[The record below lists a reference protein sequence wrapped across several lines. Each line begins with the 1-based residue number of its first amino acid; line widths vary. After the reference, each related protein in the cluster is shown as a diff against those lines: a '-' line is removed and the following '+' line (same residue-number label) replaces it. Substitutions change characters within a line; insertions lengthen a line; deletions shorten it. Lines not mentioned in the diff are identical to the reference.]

1 MVNTITKIKK
11 RTGAKTYLL
20 LKDIFPQNAVDLA
33 LMQKNGIKG
42 LIYKYFRR
50 KEKKLYA
57 ISDHI
62 GCMSPANVEY
72 VLKHNPEVK
81 RDIVEVCP
89 NCIALPEVNPVTQKK
104 EVSDLR
110 IKYNIPKDAKIFI
123 YGGNLGKP
131 QGIKFLVDC
140 LDKEK
145 DNKKVFFIIIGSGT
159 EFGRIENFIK
169 KSQTRNTL
177 LLKYLPKE
185 EYKLIVNQ
193 CQVGMIFLDYR
204 FQIPNFPSRLLSYMA
219 AAMPVIIATDP
230 NTDMGTIA
238 EENGFGYKCLSND
251 VEGFS
256 QAVDKIINSN
266 IEEMG
271 KNAWEYLVKNYTV
284 STAYNIIT
292 RHFSK

>member
-1 MVNTITKIKK
+1 M
-11 RTGAKTYLL
+11 
-20 LKDIFPQNAVDLA
+20 
-33 LMQKNGIKG
+33 
-42 LIYKYFRR
+42 
-50 KEKKLYA
+50 
-57 ISDHI
+57 
-62 GCMSPANVEY
+62 
-72 VLKHNPEVK
+72 
-81 RDIVEVCP
+81 
-89 NCIALPEVNPVTQKK
+89 
-104 EVSDLR
+104 
-110 IKYNIPKDAKIFI
+110 
-123 YGGNLGKP
+123 
-131 QGIKFLVDC
+131 
-140 LDKEK
+140 
-145 DNKKVFFIIIGSGT
+145 
-159 EFGRIENFIK
+159 
-169 KSQTRNTL
+169 
-177 LLKYLPKE
+177 PKE